1 MLLPVNTTIAL
12 AGLASRAFNLADHP
26 FVAAGEG
33 DHRSP
38 CPALNSLANHGFINH
53 NGQGILS
60 TDLSAALS
68 EVYHTSLPINTV
80 LLTGG
85 VALSH
90 INLFDV
96 DLAQLGLHNGIEH
109 DASLGHADANGAEFA
124 PTVPDT
130 ARIDEFLAQNPDG
143 ITVETLAK
151 RRVELEGATPL
162 DNIHDTIAKGEGA
175 LTVLIMG
182 DTGGQDGTVST
193 DRFRTWFG
201 GEQLP
206 ADYQVPTAEVGLFE
220 VKGLADKLGDLM
232 KAEREAK

>member
-1 MLLPVNTTIAL
+1 MFIPANATIAL

-38 CPALNSLANHGFINH
+38 CPALNTLANHGFINH
-53 NGQGILS
+53 NGQGILA
-60 TDLSAALS
+60 TDLGAALTQ
-68 EVYHTSLPINTV
+68 VYHSSLALNTALFAGSV
-80 LLTGG
+80 P
-85 VALSH
+85 LSH
-90 INLFDV
+90 MNLFNM

-109 DASLGHADANGAEFA
+109 DASLAHADANGAEFA

-130 ARIDEFLAQNPDG
+130 ARIDDFLAQNPGG
-143 ITVETLAK
+143 ITVEILAK

-162 DNIHDTIAKGEGA
+162 DSTHDTIARGESA
-175 LTVLIMG
+175 LTLLVMG
-182 DTGGQDGTVST
+182 DTGGQDGTVSI

-206 ADYQVPTAEVGLFE
+206 ADYQVPTAEVG
-220 VKGLADKLGDLM
+220 VSQVNSVGTKVQDLM
-232 KAEREAK
+232 KAERAAK